1 MASTW
6 KGGGLAPP
14 PSDQV
19 SDECDDRSDDHICD
33 GGARSRTP
41 GGRVVPMTNRGG
53 GGAFGWHEAIPA
65 MRFFGHLLA
74 AATRSVPKGRRRTGR
89 LRARAAIGP
98 GAAGLGSGCEPL
110 EPRAMLAAA
119 QLTTAEVG
127 TLLDRAS
134 AATPRNDAIIAVVD
148 RTGQILGVRTEADV
162 PTADVARLAFMIDGA
177 VAKARTGAF
186 FSNGQAILTSRT
198 VSHISQ
204 STITQREV
212 EANPA
217 SADPLVQGPGYV
229 APVGIGG
236 EFPPGVL
243 RRPLVDL
250 FAIEH
255 TNRTSIVAGGVTV
268 TNRDAWGVQS
278 GLAPG
283 TTSRGIATM
292 PGGLGIYRLG
302 TNDVI
307 GGIGVFFPGPDGFA
321 TFEQSFRPVA
331 AQTRT
336 QRLNGPRAL
345 EAETI
350 ALLTLLPVT
359 IPGAGL
365 VTATLAPRDL
375 IARAGGLGGPLPLS
389 LAQAQ
394 RLVDRVN
401 AAARINLG
409 GVALQSFGPQAG
421 PLGVARLFDIA
432 RTLGFGAVNGSN
444 QPVAPGGVTLLP
456 GQPQPDGWLVPA
468 TAGTLLSAADVTRLV
483 EQGVA
488 QARRTRAQ
496 IRAQPTFTRMVL
508 AVADTDGTLLGVFRM
523 PDATVFSI
531 DVAVAKA
538 RNTAYYAS
546 PSLAPQDRVTDVPL
560 GTAFTN
566 RTFRYLAVPKY
577 PSGSATAAPG
587 PFSILNTPG
596 IDPRSGLNSGAPLP
610 ASAFDVT
617 VLGYDSFNPGTNFR
631 APTPA
636 ANQNGVVFFPGST
649 AAYRS
654 GTLAGGYGISGDG
667 VDQDDAVTFFGAAGF
682 QAPAAIRAD
691 RFLVR
696 SIRLPYI
703 KFSRNV
709 QAGLR

>member
-1 MASTW
+1 MSFFTGILAGAIRAVPRRMRRRSDRRI
-6 KGGGLAPP
+6 GAAAGGL
-14 PSDQV
+14 
-19 SDECDDRSDDHICD
+19 
-33 GGARSRTP
+33 
-41 GGRVVPMTNRGG
+41 
-53 GGAFGWHEAIPA
+53 
-65 MRFFGHLLA
+65 
-74 AATRSVPKGRRRTGR
+74 
-89 LRARAAIGP
+89 GP
-98 GAAGLGSGCEPL
+98 GCEPL
-110 EPRAMLAAA
+110 EPRVVLAAG
-119 QLTTAEVG
+119 QLTAAEVA

-134 AATPRNDAIIAVVD
+134 AATPRDDAIIAVVD
-148 RTGQILGVRTEADV
+148 RSGQILGVRTEADV
-162 PTADVARLAFMIDGA
+162 PTADVAALAFMIDGA

-236 EFPPGVL
+236 QFPPGIL

-283 TTSRGIATM
+283 TIARGIATL

-307 GGIGVFFPGPDGFA
+307 GGIGVFFPGADGFA

-331 AQTRT
+331 GQTRAD
-336 QRLNGPRAL
+336 RLNAPRAL

-359 IPGAGL
+359 IPGAAL

-389 LAQAQ
+389 LVQAQ

-432 RTLGFGAVNGSN
+432 RTLGFGSVNGAN

-468 TAGTLLSAADVTRLV
+468 TDGTLLSAADVTRLV

-488 QARRTRAQ
+488 QSRRTRAQ

-508 AVADTDGTLLGVFRM
+508 AVADVDGTLLGVFRM

-546 PSLAPQDRVTDVPL
+546 DALAPEDRVAGVPL

-566 RTFRYLAVPKY
+566 RTFRYLAVPKF

-596 IDPRSGLNSGAPLP
+596 INPRTGLNEGAPLP
-610 ASAFDVT
+610 AAAFDAT

-631 APTPA
+631 ATTPA
-636 ANQNGVVFFPGST
+636 ANRNGVVFFPGST
-649 AAYRS
+649 AAYKT

-682 QAPAAIRAD
+682 QAPGAIRAD
-691 RFLVR
+691 RFHVR